1 MAKPGQTSRADP
13 AVCDA
18 PSHGSYCYFHQL
30 THPLAHPSLPP
41 CLLCQESFVRAKNW
55 VKELQRQ
62 ASPNIVIALAGNKA
76 DLANKRALDFQ
87 VSVLSTR
94 QLHVKPLKRLSER
107 RWPGQTLKSLSFLCH
122 LLPCGRFSLGLIIS
136 SDRMHSHTQTTTA
149 YFSWR
154 RLPKPP

>member
-1 MAKPGQTSRADP
+1 M
-13 AVCDA
+13 
-18 PSHGSYCYFHQL
+18 
-30 THPLAHPSLPP
+30 
-41 CLLCQESFVRAKNW
+41 RAKNW

-87 VSVLSTR
+87 VSVLSAPSET
-94 QLHVKPLKRLSER
+94 SER
-107 RWPGQTLKSLSFLCH
+107 RWPGQTLKSLSFFCH
-122 LLPCGRFSLGLIIS
+122 LLPCGGFSLSVVIS
-136 SDRMHSHTQTTTA
+136 SDRMHSRTQTTTA